1 MAQPRADAPMT
12 ADDFTVWAMAQP
24 SGRYELSG
32 GVVVAM
38 APERAAH
45 SRVKGSAYRA
55 LGDAVAA
62 AGAPCEVFTDGM
74 AVRIDDATQYE
85 PDAAVRC
92 GAALDGDAVIYDD
105 PLIVVEVASPSSR
118 SLDTGAKLAGYFRLA
133 SLRHYLVI
141 DPDRRTVVHHR
152 RADDGS
158 ILTAIMGDGTLAFDP
173 PGIRVDLGGLFA

>member
-1 MAQPRADAPMT
+1 MARTHVDAPMT
-12 ADDFTVWAMAQP
+12 ADDFTAWAADQP
-24 SGRYELSG
+24 GGRYELSG
-32 GVVVAM
+32 GVIVAM

-45 SRVKGSAYRA
+45 GRTKGSAYRA

-62 AGAPCEVFTDGM
+62 VGAPCEVFTDGM
-74 AVRIDDATQYE
+74 AVRIDDLTQYE

-92 GAALDGDAVIYDD
+92 GAPLDGDALVYDD
-105 PLIVVEVASPSSR
+105 PVIVVEVVSPSSR

-152 RADDGS
+152 RAADGS
-158 ILTAIMGDGTLAFDP
+158 ILTAIMGEGVIELDP
-173 PGIRVDLGGLFA
+173 PGIAFDIGALFA

>member
-1 MAQPRADAPMT
+1 MAKTRADTPMT
-12 ADDFTVWAMAQP
+12 ADAFTTWAMDQT
-24 SGRYELSG
+24 SGRFELSG

-45 SRVKGSAYRA
+45 GRAKGSAYRA
-55 LGDAVAA
+55 LCDAVAA

-92 GAALDGDAVIYDD
+92 GTALDGDAVVYDD
-105 PLIVVEVASPSSR
+105 PVIVVEVVSPSSR

-141 DPDRRTVVHHR
+141 DPDRRTIVHHR
-152 RADDGS
+152 RADDGA
-158 ILTAIMGDGTLAFDP
+158 IATAIIGDGALALDP
-173 PGIRVDLGGLFA
+173 PGIVLDLGAVFP

>member
-1 MAQPRADAPMT
+1 MAKPRADAPMT
-12 ADDFTVWAMAQP
+12 ADAFTAWVMNQP
-24 SGRYELSG
+24 GGRFELSG

-45 SRVKGSAYRA
+45 GRAKGAAYRA

-62 AGAPCEVFTDGM
+62 AGVPCEVFTDGM

-92 GAALDGDAVIYDD
+92 GAPLDGDAVVYDD
-105 PLIVVEVASPSSR
+105 PVIVVEVVSPSSR

-141 DPDRRTVVHHR
+141 DPDRRTLVHHR
-152 RADDGS
+152 RTGDGS
-158 ILTAIMGDGTLAFDP
+158 IVTAIVAEGTLALDP
-173 PGIRVDLGGLFA
+173 PGIRLNLGGLFP